1 MNEDTKPGGN
11 LALVGFEILEPTELD
26 SINKIVST
34 YVKKLSESGYFNE
47 LRLKLR
53 QHPHGKSFKHE
64 IEGFAIMGKNRL
76 TAEVTEWNL
85 YKAVSEVCEKIC
97 SEAAH
102 IAKKEQRH
110 DKKTFK

>member
-1 MNEDTKPGGN
+1 MNEETKSTEN

-34 YVKKLSESGYFNE
+34 YVKKLSESGSLNE

-53 QHPHGKSFKHE
+53 QHSHGKSFKHE
-64 IEGFAIMGKNRL
+64 IEGFAVVGKSRF

-85 YKAVSEVCEKIC
+85 YKAVSEVCEKIY
-97 SEAAH
+97 SEAIH
-102 IAKKEQRH
+102 VAKKEQRH